1 MDLQGK
7 TALITGSS
15 RGIGRAFALKLAS
28 LGADVAVHFAG
39 RADAAERVREQI
51 LAMGRRCAVVRS
63 DLSDGGC
70 AESITEQLKGFG
82 DIDILVLN
90 ASVQIKKPWETIT
103 LQDFDTQ
110 ISCNLRA
117 SLLLIQKFVPRMK
130 EKRWGRI
137 VTVGSVQE
145 QKPHPDMLVYSVS
158 KAAQTAMARSL
169 AVQLAGY
176 GVTVNCLAP
185 GVILTDRNS
194 EALSDKAYY
203 EQVLSKIPAGFCGEP
218 EDCAEA
224 LAALC
229 SPEGRY
235 ITGQN
240 LFVDGGMG
248 IK

>member
-7 TALITGSS
+7 TALVTGSN
-15 RGIGRAFALKLAS
+15 RGIGRACALKLAS
-28 LGADVAVHFAG
+28 LGADVAVHYAG
-39 RADAAERVREQI
+39 RADAAEKVREQI
-51 LAMGRRCAVVRS
+51 LSMGRRCTVVRS

-70 AESITEQLKGFG
+70 AESVAEQLKGFG

-145 QKPHPDMLVYSVS
+145 QKPHPDMLIYSAS
-158 KAAQTAMARSL
+158 KAAQTAMAKSL

-194 EALSDKAYY
+194 EALSDKTYY

-224 LAALC
+224 LAILC